1 MCLDGLNP
9 ISGIHVVENAGTI
22 KPLTAMSNSNNCR
35 MDEISQLIASMDALP
50 VPGIKLAGGIVSD
63 DIKQVNENEF
73 RLISSAGVK
82 RQREFLCGR
91 YYAHQILDSI
101 GYSGFAISKDEKGCP
116 AWPDGIRG
124 SISHTNDY
132 CVVAIA
138 ADESLSSVGIDLEE
152 SGRMKQSLWGRLFT
166 KSEISQLKSI
176 DQPIEQMRQAAIMFS
191 AKEAFYKYD
200 YPLHRRQYDFTDVE
214 VTLAGVPHQLR
225 LNITGPGQPTE
236 LTGYF
241 VSGLT
246 HVMTI
251 VAG

>member
-1 MCLDGLNP
+1 
-9 ISGIHVVENAGTI
+9 
-22 KPLTAMSNSNNCR
+22 

-50 VPGIKLAGGIVSD
+50 LQDIELAGGIVSD
-63 DIKQVNENEF
+63 DIKQVNEKEF
-73 RLISSAGVK
+73 SLISSAGVK

-91 YYAHQILDSI
+91 HYAHQILDSM
-101 GYSGFAISKDEKGCP
+101 GYSGYVISRDEHGCP
-116 AWPDGIRG
+116 AWPDGIMG
-124 SISHTNDY
+124 SISHTNNY

-138 ADESLSSVGIDLEE
+138 ADESRTSVGIDLEE

-166 KSEISQLKSI
+166 QSEISQLKSI

-200 YPLHRRQYDFTDVE
+200 YPLNQRQYDFTDVE
-214 VTLAGVPHQLR
+214 VTLSGVPHQLC
-225 LNITGPGQPTE
+225 LHISGTGRPAE

>member
-1 MCLDGLNP
+1 MPN
-9 ISGIHVVENAGTI
+9 
-22 KPLTAMSNSNNCR
+22 SNSYL
-35 MDEISQLIASMDALP
+35 MDEISQLSASMDALP
-50 VPGIKLAGGIVSD
+50 LSGIKLAGGIVSD
-63 DIKQVNENEF
+63 DIKQVNEKEF
-73 RLISSAGVK
+73 RLIFSAGVK

-91 YYAHQILDSI
+91 HYAHQILDSM
-101 GYSGFAISKDEKGCP
+101 GYGGVVISKNEKGCP
-116 AWPDGIRG
+116 VWPGGITG

-132 CVVAIA
+132 CVVVIA
-138 ADESLSSVGIDLEE
+138 DGESHNSVGIDLEE

-166 KSEISQLKSI
+166 KSEISQLESI

-251 VAG
+251 VTG